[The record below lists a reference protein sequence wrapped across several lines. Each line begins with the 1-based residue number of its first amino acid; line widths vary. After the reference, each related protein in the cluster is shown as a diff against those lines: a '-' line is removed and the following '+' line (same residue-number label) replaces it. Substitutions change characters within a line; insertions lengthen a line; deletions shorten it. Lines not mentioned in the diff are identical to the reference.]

1 MKRPVIRYIENE
13 DGEMIGYSYPDYEE
27 WSTRQKQ
34 VAFALSIFCKS
45 LPPTCVSYV
54 AYQYGECIEVIG
66 FAKFYEDF
74 WYSVGQYFENI
85 DWFDLID
92 EKFIAWVSI
101 MQFEEHC
108 EDMSMD
114 FDKAFK
120 KFMFI

>member
-1 MKRPVIRYIENE
+1 MKVASFIPIKLNNQRLPGKNTLPLGRKITCEYIFDTINQ
-13 DGEMIGYSYPDYEE
+13 I
-27 WSTRQKQ
+27 
-34 VAFALSIFCKS
+34 
-45 LPPTCVSYV
+45 
-54 AYQYGECIEVIG
+54 
-66 FAKFYEDF
+66 
-74 WYSVGQYFENI
+74 
-85 DWFDLID
+85 DLID